1 FYPSFL
7 FWGMA
12 FSTRFF
18 PAFVIVYMF
27 MTVILVKYQKLFLKQ
42 YILASFM
49 VPIVYLLSH
58 TSFFFYHPSMIEFLR
73 HKKWMLAWFTGTPVL
88 IGNIWRVIFTGYYLD
103 SAKVL
108 ARESHWVPII
118 PLVVVLGITFFRKK
132 MLKLKK
138 YHNLAI
144 IYGLSMMYL
153 IYLTVLSGGIQKFMM
168 PVYPLLI
175 ILAVDHTSRLYSII
189 TTWRRRK

>member
-1 FYPSFL
+1 
-7 FWGMA
+7 MC
-12 FSTRFF
+12 
-18 PAFVIVYMF
+18 VI
-27 MTVILVKYQKLFLKQ
+27 KLF
-42 YILASFM
+42 IFASLI
-49 VPIVYLLSH
+49 VPLIYLLLH
-58 TSFFFYHPSMIEFLR
+58 TSFFIYHPSLIEFLR
-73 HKKWMLAWFTGTPVL
+73 HKKWMLVWFTGTPVL

-103 SAKVL
+103 STKILAK
-108 ARESHWVPII
+108 ESHWVPII

-189 TTWRRRK
+189 TTWTERIYGS